1 MNSTRDGALDP
12 SAPSFNTRIR
22 RTLVAA
28 VRIRCFVED
37 TVVAAASVGGDIVA
51 AAAVGIAVAAAS
63 VAVEA
68 GCTAVA
74 VGIAAAAVGPWLPA
88 GCTDLVGAW
97 GAPSC
102 FGWTNRCGAHHRF
115 VLRIVAAP
123 RGPVGCLRGR
133 VSAGTGWATKS

>member
-1 MNSTRDGALDP
+1 MNSTRDGARDP

-37 TVVAAASVGGDIVA
+37 TVVAAASVGGDIA

-68 GCTAVA
+68 GCIAAA
-74 VGIAAAAVGPWLPA
+74 VGIAAAAGRPWLRS

-115 VLRIVAAP
+115 VLRIVAVP
-123 RGPVGCLRGR
+123 RGPAGCLRGR